1 MRSLLGWWKET
12 TDVVML
18 NSPWMSRRTGLTV
31 RCVTIFLSIVQWCVY
46 WNEFQRRAARFLFLP
61 YGSFLLM
68 WSFLAASLWSMFT
81 KNPESVR
88 GSMALFLG
96 LNLSTWLLAVL
107 TMGNFLPGQFL
118 DIFIILCHSN
128 VHPIALLFHV
138 ISAAFSCSNV
148 VPVSGFHSDFNVVE
162 WLYGQFA
169 QCILLCAFT
178 WDFTARIQALTE
190 LGPRTRTP
198 RVGAPS
204 RVSASS
210 RAAALEH
217 PLAGRSAWRLSWAS
231 GVNQWIWWAVM
242 LAVKQWHAQ
251 DPLYRRIS
259 ENRVFTW
266 TCAAPCVLVFCCL
279 VAGREQCTAVEGE
292 VALAVVC
299 FLPPTLLGVEM
310 TLALAET
317 GSHGF
322 LFGLLMETFISI
334 FTAANLLAMQT
345 AVSAGC
351 RPIISAAGGL
361 VATCTSLALW
371 QWYPAAISIRLALL
385 WVVLLSHITDY
396 RQRLWDMDR
405 LGFADFQGS
414 PTHRGIEMTN
424 RT

>member
-1 MRSLLGWWKET
+1 MDHYKFISLGSQTSRQAKPRPKFNADSVKKSDRPPLPEHFRKPRVHL
-12 TDVVML
+12 DVCSALRV
-18 NSPWMSRRTGLTV
+18 GL
-31 RCVTIFLSIVQWCVY
+31 
-46 WNEFQRRAARFLFLP
+46 
-61 YGSFLLM
+61 
-68 WSFLAASLWSMFT
+68 
-81 KNPESVR
+81 
-88 GSMALFLG
+88 
-96 LNLSTWLLAVL
+96 
-107 TMGNFLPGQFL
+107 
-118 DIFIILCHSN
+118 
-128 VHPIALLFHV
+128 LLF
-138 ISAAFSCSNV
+138 
-148 VPVSGFHSDFNVVE
+148 G
-162 WLYGQFA
+162 G
-169 QCILLCAFT
+169 
-178 WDFTARIQALTE
+178 RK
-190 LGPRTRTP
+190 
-198 RVGAPS
+198 GAVH
-204 RVSASS
+204 RSS
-210 RAAALEH
+210 
-217 PLAGRSAWRLSWAS
+217 
-231 GVNQWIWWAVM
+231 
-242 LAVKQWHAQ
+242 
-251 DPLYRRIS
+251 
-259 ENRVFTW
+259 
-266 TCAAPCVLVFCCL
+266 
-279 VAGREQCTAVEGE
+279 AVEGE

-299 FLPPTLLGVEM
+299 FLPPTLLGVDM